1 MAGKF
6 ERKRFSEINLDD
18 PFFDSLK
25 ADYPGN
31 STSTGFVQWFAAKAA
46 DGKKALVFQDDQGIG
61 AFVNLKPDETEEI
74 KLADGTVLPKVP
86 RLKITTIKIDERYR
100 HQRIGEGA
108 LGLTLWRW
116 RDLGTNEIY
125 VTVFEKHTS
134 LIFLL
139 EKYGFIHVGNKFE

>member
-46 DGKKALVFQDDQGIG
+46 DGKKA
-61 AFVNLKPDETEEI
+61 
-74 KLADGTVLPKVP
+74 
-86 RLKITTIKIDERYR
+86 
-100 HQRIGEGA
+100 
-108 LGLTLWRW
+108 
-116 RDLGTNEIY
+116 
-125 VTVFEKHTS
+125 
-134 LIFLL
+134 
-139 EKYGFIHVGNKFE
+139 